1 MRMVRTQDS
10 QDLDDIHLS
19 LRHLVLF
26 IVLLFGLCKVEDKN
40 DNRKQDGKEP
50 AQTHG
55 SGEFGE
61 SGGSGESESGE
72 VKLRRGKY
80 RQAFLNSTH
89 SASSS
94 ARPSTSMSRVKLLMS
109 QDALILSFQFLL
121 FDWEVAEVMLA
132 RVKGRSGSNQN

>member
-1 MRMVRTQDS
+1 MVRTQDS
-10 QDLDDIHLS
+10 QDLDDIYLS

-72 VKLRRGKY
+72 QVEKRKEPAGVLELNPLS
-80 RQAFLNSTH
+80 QLVSEAFH
-89 SASSS
+89 QH
-94 ARPSTSMSRVKLLMS
+94 V
-109 QDALILSFQFLL
+109 QG
-121 FDWEVAEVMLA
+121 EVAHVTRCSYLIFPVPDV
-132 RVKGRSGSNQN
+132 RLGGRGVGKGQR